1 MNIKPY
7 QYPPAVKDEIEH
19 QVTEMLLSGIIQPSY
34 NLFSSSVLSAKE
46 DGSFQF
52 CVDFHH
58 LNAMTTK
65 AKYPL
70 KSCSMS

>member
-1 MNIKPY
+1 VNIRPY
-7 QYPPAVKDEIEH
+7 WYPPAVKDEIQH
-19 QVTEMLLSGIIQPSY
+19 QVTEMLRSGIIQPSY
-34 NLFSSSVLSAKE
+34 NLFSSLALLAKK

-58 LNAMTTK
+58 LNAITTK
-65 AKYPL
+65 AKNPL